1 MIRPVIQLTDH
12 ELSGIRETAGK
23 ITNMEIRGAG
33 KIGRAASS
41 ALADL
46 ARKWKGSDRGE
57 FIDAIRS
64 GARELQATRPSAI
77 SLRNSILLT
86 LQGCEKGESVD
97 EIKEILVKQSEDF
110 TRSSLKAIERIAEIG
125 MKRIPPGSTVLT
137 HCNSNAALS
146 VIERAYDDGRV
157 DRVICTESRPWRQ
170 GHITSKRLAEKG
182 IPVTMIVDSA
192 VRYFIRDVDV
202 VCVGAD
208 TVAANGA
215 VINKIGTSQ
224 VALVSHEHRI
234 PFLVCAETLKFS
246 RETLLGSLVKI
257 EERGAEEVADPLKP
271 EDFPGVTFRNPVFD
285 ATPPEY
291 IDAIVTELGVV
302 SPYLATEIIR
312 DMFSGSGPVSTRGRP
327 IEFNWL

>member
-1 MIRPVIQLTDH
+1 MTDH
-12 ELSGIRETAGK
+12 AISGIGETAEK

-46 ARKWKGSDRGE
+46 ARKWKGDDREE
-57 FIDAIRS
+57 FISAIRK
-64 GARELQATRPSAI
+64 GAKELQLTRPSAI

-86 LQGCEKGESVD
+86 LKGCEKGESVD
-97 EIKEILVKQSEDF
+97 EIRDILVKQSEDF
-110 TRSSLKAIERIAEIG
+110 TRSSLEAVQRIAEIG
-125 MKRIPPGSTVLT
+125 MKRIPAGSVVLT

-146 VIERAYDDGRV
+146 VIEKAYGDGRV
-157 DRVICTESRPWRQ
+157 DGVICTESRPWRQ
-170 GHITSKRLAEKG
+170 GHITSRRLAGKG

-224 VALVSHEHRI
+224 VALASHEHRI

-257 EERGAEEVADPLKP
+257 EERGADEVADPLKA

-291 IDAIVTELGVV
+291 IDAIVTEVGVV

-312 DMFSGSGPVSTRGRP
+312 DMFPGAGTLSSKERE
-327 IEFNWL
+327 IEFKWV